1 MSKRRRCGP
10 MMSFITQLIY
20 GYSHMVAVA
29 KCRVTQE
36 AEADGGFILTIRDKI
51 ILNTAIGITVSDP
64 RYVPSLQAEM
74 KFLVPLVYSQ
84 RGMALTA

>member
-29 KCRVTQE
+29 KRRVAQE
-36 AEADGGFILTIRDKI
+36 AEADSGFILTIRDKI